1 MCDALL
7 FVYDFSFFLCSLSTV
22 DLFFFLK
29 GGRGRGRG
37 EREGEGEG
45 EEKEPFQKFRLSFIT

>member
-7 FVYDFSFFLCSLSTV
+7 FVYDFSVFLCSLSTV

-29 GGRGRGRG
+29 GGGEGGRGGGGR
-37 EREGEGEG
+37 ERTISEV
-45 EEKEPFQKFRLSFIT
+45 